1 MTESSER
8 DAESALRVAP
18 AGSHDTLA
26 AREAGDGAAAGA
38 VVQPA
43 TGVFAARRAEL
54 GMSLEDVA
62 NQLKFAPRQIE
73 ALEAAEFGKLPGGTF
88 ARGMLRSYARLLKLD
103 PEPVLA
109 QLVAAGIGPQPG
121 PEHAVSL
128 RTPIPFSEGGK
139 HVNLIYTVLSVVI
152 LAVVA
157 FIAFGWY
164 HEKSAPPKLA
174 FVAPQQDSPDAE
186 PASLVAEAPA
196 TFASAGPLPPP
207 ETTPR
212 TVEKRFPMAGGKRR
226 IILSFDRASWVE
238 IKAGNGETLLSQMNF
253 AGTEKVVEGEP
264 PFLVTIGNAPNVRV
278 TYNELPVDLKPHF
291 KVDVARLT
299 LN

>member
-1 MTESSER
+1 MTESPER
-8 DAESALRVAP
+8 SAEAALQGAP

-26 AREAGDGAAAGA
+26 VREAGDGAAAGA
-38 VVQPA
+38 VVRPA
-43 TGVFAARRAEL
+43 TAAFAARRAEL

-121 PEHAVSL
+121 PEQAVSL
-128 RTPIPFSEGGK
+128 RMPIPFSEGGK

-152 LAVVA
+152 LAIVA

-164 HEKSAPPKLA
+164 HEKSASPKLA
-174 FVAPQQDSPDAE
+174 FVAPQQDSPGAE
-186 PASLVAEAPA
+186 PSSPAAEAPA
-196 TFASAGPLPPP
+196 TFASAGPAPPP

-212 TVEKRFPMAGGKRR
+212 TEEKRLPMAAGKRR
-226 IILSFDRASWVE
+226 IVLSFDRASWVE

>member
-8 DAESALRVAP
+8 DAGSALQVTP

-26 AREAGDGAAAGA
+26 AREAGDGVAADA

-54 GMSLEDVA
+54 GMSLQDVA

-73 ALEAAEFGKLPGGTF
+73 ALEAAEFRKLPGGTF

-174 FVAPQQDSPDAE
+174 FVAPQQDSPDAQ
-186 PASLVAEAPA
+186 PASPAAEAPA
-196 TFASAGPLPPP
+196 TFASAGPVPPP

-212 TVEKRFPMAGGKRR
+212 SEKKRFPMAAGKRR